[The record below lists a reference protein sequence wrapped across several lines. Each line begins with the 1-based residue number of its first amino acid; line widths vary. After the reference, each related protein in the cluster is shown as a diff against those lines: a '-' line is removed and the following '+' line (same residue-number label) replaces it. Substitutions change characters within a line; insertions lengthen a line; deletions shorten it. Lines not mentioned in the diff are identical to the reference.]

1 MLNITKR
8 FVTMPVH
15 YVCVRFGI
23 YATLSSLSAGFDLGT
38 RAIHFGTHL
47 EPKCDLGFLEARCPR
62 FLTDLLSLVGGATN
76 GQKLNTLCVVFGN
89 SYAAE
94 HLLARYQEGSLIGG
108 AWRCLLAVDKLD
120 D

>member
-1 MLNITKR
+1 
-8 FVTMPVH
+8 MPVH

-47 EPKCDLGFLEARCPR
+47 EPRCPR
-62 FLTDLLSLVGGATN
+62 FLTDLFSLVGGATN

-94 HLLARYQEGSLIGG
+94 HLLARYQEGRLIGG